1 MPRSALIAAAAAG
14 LVLRLLF
21 SLGYWVGQP
30 LTRDER
36 EYLAMARSIAATPA
50 SPQTTADVA
59 DPFGRAPGYPAFL
72 ASIGAGRTPVE
83 SVPAPIKIAQ
93 SIAGAGGVF
102 LVGLLAFQLGGP
114 RAARL
119 AAEIAAVYPPLVWT
133 AAYALSEA
141 LYWPLALLA
150 AWLLNR
156 AFTPSGY
163 RRRTM
168 PAAAGAI
175 VGATILVRPGFA
187 LLLPILVVWSLWRRQ
202 FISAAIVVSA
212 AAIVVLPWTIRSS
225 LHEGRLVLVASEG
238 GVTFWTG
245 NHPLARGEGD
255 LNANPPLKEA
265 KIALRSAHP
274 ELTEQTMEPI
284 YYREAMRWITA
295 HPFAWLR
302 LEARKA
308 FYLVVPIG
316 PSYGVHSTRYRLA
329 SALSYAALLPL
340 AAIGVLL
347 SGRRRAATPALWLL
361 LATAAIMGL
370 VFFPQERFRLSMIDP
385 ILVVCAGALRAD
397 PRS

>member
-36 EYLAMARSIAATPA
+36 EYLAMAGAPGA
-50 SPQTTADVA
+50 VV

-72 ASIGAGRTPVE
+72 SSIGVGRTPVE
-83 SVPAPIKIAQ
+83 SVPTSIKIAQ
-93 SIAGAGGVF
+93 SIVGAAGVF
-102 LVGLLAFQLGGP
+102 LVGLLAFQLGG
-114 RAARL
+114 RGAAQL
-119 AAEIAAVYPPLVWT
+119 AAWIAAAYPPLVWT

-156 AFTPSGY
+156 AFAGTGTA
-163 RRRTM
+163 RRATA
-168 PAAAGAI
+168 AAAGVV
-175 VGATILVRPGFA
+175 VGATILVRPG
-187 LLLPILVVWSLWRRQ
+187 LVMLLPLLAVWALWRRQ
-202 FISAAIVVSA
+202 LMTVALVFLTAAL
-212 AAIVVLPWTIRSS
+212 VVLPWTIRTSR
-225 LHEGRLVLVASEG
+225 HEGRFVLVASEG

-255 LNANPPLKEA
+255 LNANPALKEA
-265 KIALRSAHP
+265 KIALRAAHP
-274 ELTEQTMEPI
+274 DLNEQSMEPI
-284 YYREAMRWITA
+284 YYREAMQWIVSQ
-295 HPFAWLR
+295 PFAWLR
-302 LEARKA
+302 LEIKKL

-316 PSYGVHSTRYRLA
+316 PSYSVHLWRYRLA
-329 SALSYAALLPL
+329 SSLSYALLLPL
-340 AAIGVLL
+340 AAVGALL
-347 SGRRRAATPALWLL
+347 AGRRRAATPALWLL
-361 LATAAIMGL
+361 LATAAIMCL

-397 PRS
+397 TRS